1 VVGYTRAGVF
11 SGEGANKMKRFLFLI
26 CMVASLPALAGKLD
40 EAKAKAH
47 LEAIATGDLEA
58 VMQDY
63 SKDAFLEWVG
73 GPHDGQY
80 RGREAIRAMWKDF
93 FLDRLRPAK
102 LGELITHSN
111 PKGVSIATS
120 VEYSGKRNVKV
131 WHLFVYRD
139 GVLAA
144 EIWQNESGETKP

>member
-1 VVGYTRAGVF
+1 
-11 SGEGANKMKRFLFLI
+11 MKRFLLLMGMLA
-26 CMVASLPALAGKLD
+26 CLPAMAGKLD

-47 LEAIATGDLEA
+47 LEAIAAGNLEA

-63 SKDAFLEWVG
+63 PENAFLEWVA

-93 FLDRLRPAK
+93 FSDGPRPAK
-102 LGELITHSN
+102 IGELDVYSS
-111 PKGVSIATS
+111 PQGVSIEANA
-120 VEYSGKRNVKV
+120 EYGGKRNIKV

-139 GVLAA
+139 GVLVV
-144 EIWQNESGETKP
+144 EIWQNEIGSETKP